1 MSFFRIV
8 LRLNK
13 GVKQRNFLTG
23 KVVFGFANE
32 NKLFKENQVN
42 ELMARKFYRMHNSY
56 LENVSKLKIGK
67 DILDNQSL
75 FNLEKIHVNITCYTH
90 NHLSKYL
97 IIMRF

>member
-75 FNLEKIHVNITCYTH
+75 FNLEKISRKHHVLYA
-90 NHLSKYL
+90 
-97 IIMRF
+97 